1 MATEVTK
8 LISVSL
14 GKMHQSRQTKCG
26 LNLRRSLLV
35 ASVLHKARDAYVSE
49 IKNRRVDCQKSS
61 EEAAPAPEPVR
72 KRRFTSQRSMVD
84 STSDQNSNITSTT
97 SSECENSEDKTEAVE
112 SKRTK
117 TEAVTSTEPATS
129 NLKESQSQAKVADNV
144 LDILASD
151 SDDSTK
157 SNLDKENSP
166 PDNKSEISVKQDRSN
181 SQSQSSCGR
190 CLKRRLSHN
199 DSQSTETSLS
209 NGAITGEATSNS
221 SSRNNQDTP
230 SAKRSRP
237 DISSSSDNNSLLSA
251 ITSDS
256 TTQINNLVRIFSQ
269 SFPELTATEEQES
282 SLLSS
287 SGCDTKPSELNT
299 FAIHLR
305 ESIVLTA

>member
-49 IKNRRVDCQKSS
+49 IKNRRVDCQKAS

-97 SSECENSEDKTEAVE
+97 SSDGENSEDKTEAVE
-112 SKRTK
+112 SKRAK
-117 TEAVTSTEPATS
+117 TEAVTSTESTTS
-129 NLKESQSQAKVADNV
+129 NIKESQAKVADNV

-157 SNLDKENSP
+157 SNVDKENSP
-166 PDNKSEISVKQDRSN
+166 PDNRSEISVKQDTSN

-209 NGAITGEATSNS
+209 NGATTAEATSNS

-230 SAKRSRP
+230 SAKRSKP

-269 SFPELTATEEQES
+269 SFPEFTATEEPES

-299 FAIHLR
+299 FALHLR